1 MADDKGLLFYELLSK
16 LGAIRREFGERAVL
30 RELATQ
36 AAMIEE
42 KADAEEQER
51 ARHEK

>member
-1 MADDKGLLFYELLSK
+1 MANDKGMLFYELLSK

-36 AAMIEE
+36 AAMIDE
-42 KADAEEQER
+42 KAEAERQER